1 MKNLL
6 LVFLIIY
13 VSACSGIEFVY
24 KDNKNLTNPIY
35 EKTEVNTTGLDLV
48 FINSYIP
55 MFFGVDKEGL
65 YELSINI
72 NETKTNRSV
81 EANQVTTNIKHD
93 LIFYYTLLSK
103 EKKCVIY
110 EKEILSYFSVIP
122 KSSGYNYGTDAS
134 LEKKYELA
142 ISENLNRF
150 VTFVSS
156 ANLSNCK

>member
-6 LVFLIIY
+6 VVFLIISI
-13 VSACSGIEFVY
+13 SACSGIEFVY

-35 EKTEVNTTGLDLV
+35 EKTEVNTVGLDLI

-81 EANQVTTNIKHD
+81 ETNQVTSNIKHD

-122 KSSGYNYGTDAS
+122 KSSGYNLS
-134 LEKKYELA
+134 L
-142 ISENLNRF
+142 IHI
-150 VTFVSS
+150 
-156 ANLSNCK
+156 

>member
-6 LVFLIIY
+6 VVFLIISI
-13 VSACSGIEFVY
+13 SACSGIEFVY

-35 EKTEVNTTGLDLV
+35 EKTEVNTVGLDLI

-81 EANQVTTNIKHD
+81 ETNQVTSNIKHD

-110 EKEILSYFSVIP
+110 EKEILSYFSLIP

-142 ISENLNRF
+142 ISENLNQF